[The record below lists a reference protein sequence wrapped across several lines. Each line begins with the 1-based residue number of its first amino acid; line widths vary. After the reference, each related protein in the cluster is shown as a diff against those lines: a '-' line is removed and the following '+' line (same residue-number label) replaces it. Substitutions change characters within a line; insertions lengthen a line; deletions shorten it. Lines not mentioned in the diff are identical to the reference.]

1 MEVSR
6 TLENFSKNSENG
18 KNAKIFEP
26 FIYNIWNTQK
36 GNKTEHFERI

>member
-6 TLENFSKNSENG
+6 TLENFKQNCT
-18 KNAKIFEP
+18 NAKMFKTFEP